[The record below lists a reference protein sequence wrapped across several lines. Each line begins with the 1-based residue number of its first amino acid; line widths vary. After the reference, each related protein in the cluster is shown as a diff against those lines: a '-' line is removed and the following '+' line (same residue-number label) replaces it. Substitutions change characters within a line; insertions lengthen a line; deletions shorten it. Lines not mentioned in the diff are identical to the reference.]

1 MRYALCPLGLPAFY
15 AWHSGLAP
23 LVLAAPKAACQPP
36 FFLIIPCYYLLDN
49 VSTCLIFL
57 VTNQDSKTNGRRYRR
72 MTEKKPIKIQTD
84 SKKAEINED
93 QTEATTSD
101 DQNTNGDSDRIKELE
116 AKLESKE
123 KEAEETYDRLLR
135 VSAEFDN
142 YKKRSTRELE
152 DYRKFANQSLIKEML
167 SVVDNLEL
175 AMDSTD
181 GHKAID
187 KDLLQGL
194 EMTHKEILKVFE
206 KFNVKPIEAKG
217 QPFDPTFHEAV
228 MQEETNDSPK
238 NTVINELQR
247 GYMIHDRLLRP
258 SMVVVAKPKE
268 NKDSEDQHET

>member
-1 MRYALCPLGLPAFY
+1 M
-15 AWHSGLAP
+15 S
-23 LVLAAPKAACQPP
+23 
-36 FFLIIPCYYLLDN
+36 
-49 VSTCLIFL
+49 
-57 VTNQDSKTNGRRYRR
+57 
-72 MTEKKPIKIQTD
+72 EKKSIKIQTD
-84 SKKAEINED
+84 S
-93 QTEATTSD
+93 QEAKDEKSQPESTALD
-101 DQNTNGDSDRIKELE
+101 DQITNGEDDPLKELA
-116 AKLESKE
+116 AKLEAKE

-142 YKKRSTRELE
+142 FKKRSTREMD

-175 AMDSTD
+175 AMGSTN
-181 GHKAID
+181 GQKAID

-206 KFNVKPIEAKG
+206 KFNVKPIDAIG
-217 QPFDPTFHEAV
+217 QPFDPAFHEAV

-268 NKDSEDQHET
+268 NRDNEKAHKKEI